1 MRMGYDL
8 ILEQQQKLIMTP
20 ELRLAL
26 KILQLPTIELE
37 ELVKQELETNPVL
50 DVIEDNQEEKAE
62 NPDKDRML
70 FGYLEGSFAFSA

>member
-62 NPDKDRML
+62 NPDKDRK
-70 FGYLEGSFAFSA
+70 EEKIFSISG